1 MSTSGTYRFSSPQSE
16 QIITDAYERIGI
28 IPDALTDQQITTA
41 QRSLNFILTSW
52 INRGLNLWSVQQSM
66 LALTQNQSSYQLPFD
81 CIDILEATNR
91 TSNRN
96 LGGTPFSSA
105 GGIAANAFD
114 GNANTACT
122 QNAPDGYI
130 SYSWGLARYAIAM
143 VGVQSNE
150 TLTYRLEFEYSSDG
164 INWFFVIGAVSQ
176 VYASGVIK
184 WFVMPIPV
192 PASYFRVRE
201 IDGATLNIQ
210 ELYFNTTVKDTIIT
224 RQSRSEYVSIPNKS
238 QTGQPT
244 SFYVDRQIQPVVNI
258 WPTPTAQYNNI
269 YFTYTAISQDIG
281 SMTNNPPVPSRFLES
296 LCAALA
302 FMLAIKN
309 PQAVDLNKAQI
320 LGALADK
327 EYKFAAEED
336 TERVP
341 LRIYGDYT
349 QGWAQA

>member
-1 MSTSGTYRFSSPQSE
+1 LFSSPQSE

-52 INRGLNLWSVQQSM
+52 INRGLNLWSIGQSM
-66 LALTQNQSSYQLPFD
+66 LALVQNQSTYDLPDD

-91 TSNRN
+91 TSTRN
-96 LGGTPFSSA
+96 LGGTPFSSN

-114 GNANTACT
+114 GNPNTACT

-130 SYSWGLARYAIAM
+130 SYSWGLARYAISM

-150 TLTYRLEFEYSSDG
+150 TLTYDLGFEYSSDG
-164 INWFFVIGAVSQ
+164 VNWFPAGGNAPQ
-176 VYASGVIK
+176 VYMAGVIV
-184 WFVMPIPV
+184 WIVVAVPV
-192 PASYFRVRE
+192 PASYFRVQE
-201 IDGATLNIQ
+201 VGGATLNIQ
-210 ELYFNTTVKDTIIT
+210 ELYFNTTVRDTIIT

-281 SMTNNPPVPSRFLES
+281 SMTDSPPVPSRFLES

-302 FMLAIKN
+302 FMLGVKN
-309 PQAVDLNKAQI
+309 PQTVDLNKVQI

-349 QGWAQA
+349 QGWSQA

>member
-52 INRGLNLWSVQQSM
+52 INRGLNLWSIGQGM
-66 LALTQNQSSYQLPFD
+66 LALVQNQSAYSLPND

-91 TSNRN
+91 TSTRN

-105 GGIAANAFD
+105 GGVAVNAFD
-114 GNANTACT
+114 GNPNTACT
-122 QNAPDGYI
+122 QNAPNGYI

-143 VGVQSNE
+143 VGVQSNVSR
-150 TLTYRLEFEYSSDG
+150 TYELNFEYSNDNV
-164 INWFFVIGAVSQ
+164 NWFTANTFFPEIYVES
-176 VYASGVIK
+176 VIK
-184 WFVMPIPV
+184 WNVITTPV
-192 PASYFRVRE
+192 SASYFRARE
-201 IDGATLNIQ
+201 IGGATLDIQ
-210 ELYFNTTVKDTIIT
+210 ELYFNTTVRDTIIT
-224 RQSRSEYVSIPNKS
+224 RLSRSEYVAIPNKS

-244 SFYVDRQIQPVVNI
+244 SFYVDRQINPIVNI
-258 WPTPTAQYNNI
+258 WPTPTAQYNNM
-269 YFTYTAISQDIG
+269 YFTYTTISQDIG
-281 SMTNNPPVPSRFLES
+281 SMTNSPQVPSRFLES

-302 FMLAIKN
+302 FMLGVKN
-309 PQAVDLNKAQI
+309 PQTVDLNKVQI

-341 LRIYGDYT
+341 LRIYGDFT
-349 QGWAQA
+349 QGWSQA